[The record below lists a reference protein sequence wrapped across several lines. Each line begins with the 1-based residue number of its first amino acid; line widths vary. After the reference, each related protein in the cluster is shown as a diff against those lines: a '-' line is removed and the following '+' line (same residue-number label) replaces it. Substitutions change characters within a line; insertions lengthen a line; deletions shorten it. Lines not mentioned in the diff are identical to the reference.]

1 MQTPR
6 SKFPITVKS
15 GSSVVK
21 IYANKRGDGRKIF
34 QVGWYLGGRRLKQFN
49 DLPSA
54 KDFAKKKADDLRTQ
68 KSSESLTRNQVLE
81 YSEAKRLCGNESLLA
96 VVQECLKARE
106 MTGDKTILAAKQFAN
121 TITHHETLSVSKV
134 CELFVEAKRASGI
147 KVERSYKNT
156 LPLFRDRFGR
166 LKMDSITTSQLQ
178 NWLNGFDNP
187 GTRNTHRKR
196 IVTLFRWSRKNGYLP
211 KSATTEA
218 EDTESAVEPPHQ
230 IGIIDGAT
238 LTACLNVIVERHK
251 HYVPALVLATLC
263 GLRRSEIH
271 GQDWKDI
278 HLDRRLMR
286 VTAAK
291 PGTAQNR
298 MVPICDR
305 AAYYLEQHCVQSG
318 PVCGNLAIDR
328 IRDICI
334 TTGLKLPNNCFRH
347 SFISYR
353 VALTGNVEE
362 TSLEAGNSP
371 RIIHKHY
378 RELVTKEQAHEWF
391 SA

>member
-1 MQTPR
+1 
-6 SKFPITVKS
+6 
-15 GSSVVK
+15 
-21 IYANKRGDGRKIF
+21 
-34 QVGWYLGGRRLKQFN
+34 
-49 DLPSA
+49 
-54 KDFAKKKADDLRTQ
+54 
-68 KSSESLTRNQVLE
+68 
-81 YSEAKRLCGNESLLA
+81 
-96 VVQECLKARE
+96 
-106 MTGDKTILAAKQFAN
+106 
-121 TITHHETLSVSKV
+121 
-134 CELFVEAKRASGI
+134 
-147 KVERSYKNT
+147 
-156 LPLFRDRFGR
+156 
-166 LKMDSITTSQLQ
+166 MDSITTSQLQ

-251 HYVPALVLATLC
+251 HYVPALVLAALC

-305 AAYYLEQHCVQSG
+305 AAYYFEQHCVQSG

-328 IRDICI
+328 IGVEGLFRIRGKRVPYVRDSIVVGI
-334 TTGLKLPNNCFRH
+334 KNVDSHVSGKRT
-347 SFISYR
+347 
-353 VALTGNVEE
+353 VAVVVRGTNGDCGSV
-362 TSLEAGNSP
+362 
-371 RIIHKHY
+371 
-378 RELVTKEQAHEWF
+378 
-391 SA
+391 

>member
-1 MQTPR
+1 
-6 SKFPITVKS
+6 
-15 GSSVVK
+15 
-21 IYANKRGDGRKIF
+21 
-34 QVGWYLGGRRLKQFN
+34 
-49 DLPSA
+49 
-54 KDFAKKKADDLRTQ
+54 
-68 KSSESLTRNQVLE
+68 
-81 YSEAKRLCGNESLLA
+81 
-96 VVQECLKARE
+96 
-106 MTGDKTILAAKQFAN
+106 
-121 TITHHETLSVSKV
+121 
-134 CELFVEAKRASGI
+134 
-147 KVERSYKNT
+147 
-156 LPLFRDRFGR
+156 
-166 LKMDSITTSQLQ
+166 MDSITTSQLQ

-187 GTRNTHRKR
+187 GTRNTHKKR

-211 KSATTEA
+211 ESATTEA

-263 GLRRSEIH
+263 GLRRSEVH

-278 HLDRRLMR
+278 HLDRNLLR
-286 VTAAK
+286 VTVAK
-291 PGTAQNR
+291 SGTAQNR
-298 MVPICDR
+298 YVPICDR
-305 AAYYLEQHCVQSG
+305 AAYYLQQHRVLSG
-318 PVCGNLAIDR
+318 PVCDNLAIDR

-334 TTGLKLPNNCFRH
+334 TAGIELPNNCFRH

-391 SA
+391 AV